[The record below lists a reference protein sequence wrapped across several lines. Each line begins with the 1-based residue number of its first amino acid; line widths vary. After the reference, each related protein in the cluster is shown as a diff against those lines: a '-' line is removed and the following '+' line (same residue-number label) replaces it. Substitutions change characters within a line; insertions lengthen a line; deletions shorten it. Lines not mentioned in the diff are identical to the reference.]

1 MLGQRQKNRIREWTE
16 SLQKQIHTYLA
27 IGFDKGDEVILE
39 KVERKLFLVFD
50 MGIIG
55 YLCKYRKIN
64 SKQTVGQM

>member
-1 MLGQRQKNRIREWTE
+1 M
-16 SLQKQIHTYLA
+16 A
-27 IGFDKGDEVILE
+27 IGFDKGDEVILK

-64 SKQTVGQM
+64 SK